1 LADNVFYF
9 ENIQARPPVQSVLF
23 RLGYKNG
30 MTQVP
35 ETQLSSIDN
44 TIKEGFSLCELK
56 GAYAYCNVLSV
67 TDSSVVITGGI
78 EFKSKGLAALFQGCT
93 RALLLAATAGK
104 TITRRRDGE
113 VGAGNGSTALIF
125 DAAASETADYG
136 LDWMQEMQ
144 EKQLVKKS
152 IQVTRRFSP
161 GYGDLELSNQK
172 PLYGILGLEKIGI
185 SINDRFILE
194 PEKSVIGLCGIR

>member
-1 LADNVFYF
+1 VVYF
-9 ENIQARPPVQSVLF
+9 GNIQARPPIQTVLF

-35 ETQLSSIDN
+35 EKQLSSIDN

-56 GAYAYCNVLSV
+56 GACVYCDVLSV
-67 TDSSVVITGGI
+67 TDSSVVITGDI
-78 EFKSKGLAALFQGCT
+78 KFKSKGLAALFQGCS
-93 RALLLAATAGK
+93 RALILAATAGK
-104 TITRRRDGE
+104 SITLRRDAE
-113 VGAGNGSTALIF
+113 VGAGNGSTALIL

-136 LDWMQEMQ
+136 LDWMQEIQ
-144 EKQLVKKS
+144 ENQLVKKS

-161 GYGDLELSNQK
+161 GYGDLELSCQK
-172 PLYGILGLEKIGI
+172 PLYEMLKLEKIGV

-194 PEKSVIGLCGIR
+194 PEKSVIGICGIR

>member
-1 LADNVFYF
+1 MPDNVVYF
-9 ENIQARPPVQSVLF
+9 KNIQARPPIQSVLF

-35 ETQLSSIDN
+35 EAQLSSIDAA
-44 TIKEGFSLCELK
+44 IKDGFSLCELK
-56 GAYAYCNVLSV
+56 GAYSYYDILSV
-67 TDSSVVITGGI
+67 TDSTVVIAGGI
-78 EFKSKGLAALFQGCT
+78 EFKSKGLSALFQGCT

-104 TITRRRDGE
+104 PVILRRDAE
-113 VGAGNGSTALIF
+113 VASGNGSTALIL

-144 EKQLVKKS
+144 EKQLVKRS

-172 PLYGILGLEKIGI
+172 PLYELLGLEKIGI
-185 SINDRFILE
+185 LINDRFILE
-194 PEKSVIGLCGIR
+194 PEKSVIGLCGIK